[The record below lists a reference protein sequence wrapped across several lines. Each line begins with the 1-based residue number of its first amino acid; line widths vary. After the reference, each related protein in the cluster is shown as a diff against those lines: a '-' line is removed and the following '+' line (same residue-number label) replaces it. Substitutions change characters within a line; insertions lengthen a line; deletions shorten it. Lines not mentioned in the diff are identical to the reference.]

1 MKKKPDFNGNFYVE
15 DAMRLAQS
23 DAGKQLIAMLQNT
36 NSDRVQAA
44 MDHAAAGDYEKAKQT
59 ISSLLSSPEAKQLLE
74 QLGG

>member
-1 MKKKPDFNGNFYVE
+1 
-15 DAMRLAQS
+15 
-23 DAGKQLIAMLQNT
+23 MLQNT

-59 ISSLLSSPEAKQLLE
+59 ISSLLSSPEARQLLE